1 MNRRMRFLL
10 LLLILLAT
18 GALCG
23 QNAKTDSLINLLKTH
38 QTDDSSKV
46 NLLNKIANGYNKDP
60 GKMKD
65 YATRSNELAEKIHY
79 LKGDAASLW
88 LIGMSC
94 TKNDKGLAIEY
105 MQKAVKMAGEVN
117 DKAGMA
123 RYLNWL
129 GVTYK
134 AHEENARAIES
145 YQKAIGL
152 YTELKARP
160 ELARVFINLSSLYR
174 SEGKYLLSIDGYQK
188 AYKLYE
194 ELKDDSEVANC
205 LNSLGIIYAY
215 QGNYPL
221 ALENF
226 QKYLKNKEEKRDKPN
241 IFSGLTNIGGIYLAQ
256 LDYPKALEIYQ
267 KALKIAEELNH
278 KAKIATSFGNIGTTY
293 QKTNN
298 LEAITFFQKA
308 LTICEEIKDK
318 PLTINILVFIGDFY
332 KQQGELEK
340 AMFNYTKAQKMAE
353 ETGNRR
359 QTSEAMSQIGAI
371 YLKQKKFPAALN
383 YTLKSLA
390 LADELMA
397 LDFQKEEHKQLSEI
411 YTASGDFRNAL
422 LHNQQFHALN
432 DSIFSEK
439 NIKKITE
446 LEFSYE
452 FEKEKQAT
460 ELQHQKDEAL
470 HAARSRQQAI
480 VIFALIVSFLLMLF
494 LAIFLF
500 RSSRF
505 KNKTNL
511 ILTQQKHDIEE
522 LNEEYH
528 AINEELLQSNEQLHI
543 AKNQVEERE
552 NLLIQITDNIPVF
565 ISLLD
570 TDLNY
575 VFANSRYA
583 EIFSKRKTEIYG
595 KNPKEI
601 LAHENFELAYPN
613 LVKALEGKT
622 VTFENPTLRKDGS
635 HSLLQTTYLPY
646 YQKNNIEGVLVC
658 SDDITERRLAELA
671 LMEIEA
677 EKAKLMELEI
687 DRIGRELES
696 NQKSVTAATLK
707 LIQNSERD
715 ARTIERLQDI
725 EKNAD
730 AEGRQK
736 INSLIS
742 DYKRL
747 SYNSNWDEFEILFEK
762 VHNSFYEKLNT
773 QFPTLTAND
782 RKICAFLKLNMSSKE
797 IAQITFQSDEAL
809 KKARLRLRQKLEID
823 RETNLVTFLQNI

>member
-1 MNRRMRFLL
+1 MNWRLRFLL
-10 LLLILLAT
+10 PVLIFFAIGTLY
-18 GALCG
+18 G
-23 QNAKTDSLINLLKTH
+23 QNAKTDSLINVLKTH
-38 QTDDSSKV
+38 LTDDSAKV
-46 NLLNKIANGYNKDP
+46 NMLNKIANSYSKDP
-60 GKMKD
+60 GKMRNF
-65 YATRSNELAEKIHY
+65 ATQANELAVKIHF
-79 LKGDAASLW
+79 LKGNAASLW
-88 LIGMSC
+88 LIGLSYA
-94 TKNDKGLAIEY
+94 KSDKLRAIEY
-105 MQKAVKMAGEVN
+105 LQKAIKMAGDID

-134 AHEENARAIES
+134 SHEENVKAVESFQHAIR
-145 YQKAIGL
+145 L
-152 YTELKARP
+152 YSELKAKP
-160 ELARVFINLSSLYR
+160 ELARVYVNLSGLYR
-174 SEGKYLLSIDGYQK
+174 SEGNYILSVDGYQQAK
-188 AYKLYE
+188 KLYE

-215 QGNYPL
+215 QGNYVQ

-226 QKYLKNKEEKRDKPN
+226 QRYLKNKEGKKDKTY
-241 IFSGLTNIGGIYLAQ
+241 IFSGLTNIGGVYLAQ
-256 LDYPKALEIYQ
+256 SDYPKALEYYQ
-267 KALKIAEELNH
+267 SALKIAEEENN
-278 KAKIATSFGNIGTTY
+278 KNKIATSLGNIGTTY

-298 LEAITFFQKA
+298 SQAITCFLKA
-308 LTICEEIKDK
+308 LAICEEIQDK
-318 PLTINILVFIGDFY
+318 PLTVNILVFMGDY
-332 KQQGELEK
+332 YREQGDWEK
-340 AMFNYTKAQKMAE
+340 AMFNYAKAQKMAE

-359 QTSEAMSQIGAI
+359 QESEALSQIGAI
-371 YLKQKKFPAALN
+371 YLKQKKYPAALN
-383 YTLKSLA
+383 FTLKSLSI
-390 LADELMA
+390 ADDLKA

-411 YTASGDFRNAL
+411 YAASGDFKNAL
-422 LHNQQFHALN
+422 VHNQQYHALN

-446 LEFSYE
+446 LEFTYE
-452 FEKEKQAT
+452 FEKEKQAS
-460 ELQHQKDEAL
+460 ELQRQKDEAL
-470 HAARSRQQAI
+470 HAARSRQQVI
-480 VIFALIVSFLLMLF
+480 VIFALIIGFLLMLF

-505 KNKTNL
+505 KNTTNL

-528 AINEELLQSNEQLHI
+528 AINEELLQANEQLRM
-543 AKNQVEERE
+543 AKNLVEERE

-570 TDLNY
+570 ADLNY
-575 VFANSRYA
+575 VFANIRYA
-583 EIFSKRKTEIYG
+583 EIFSKQKDELYG
-595 KNPKEI
+595 KNAKDI
-601 LAHENFELAYPN
+601 LARENFDRAYPN
-613 LVKALEGKT
+613 LVKTLEGKT
-622 VTFENPTLRKDGS
+622 VTFENPLPENDTS
-635 HSLLQTTYLPY
+635 HRILQTTYLPY

-658 SDDITERRLAELA
+658 SDDITERRMAELA
-671 LMEIEA
+671 LQEIEA
-677 EKAKLMELEI
+677 EKAKLMAQEI

-715 ARTIERLQDI
+715 ARTIERLQEI
-725 EKNAD
+725 EKNTD
-730 AEGRQK
+730 AAGRQK

-773 QFPTLTAND
+773 QFPTLTVNE

-809 KKARLRLRQKLEID
+809 KKARLRLRQKLDID